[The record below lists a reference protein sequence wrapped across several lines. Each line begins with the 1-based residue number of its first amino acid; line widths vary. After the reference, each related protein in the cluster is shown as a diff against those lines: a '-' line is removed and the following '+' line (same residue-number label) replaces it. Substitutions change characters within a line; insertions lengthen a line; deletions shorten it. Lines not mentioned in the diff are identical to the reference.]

1 MPFIIVILVFGFS
14 KKEYSN
20 GLDVPA
26 VEYETRIKPDSY
38 PEGTKV
44 EALDPNHSHFLLIDD
59 SRLNVFGGEIEARSR
74 VERALYI
81 GNGERQ
87 PTPVIVVCIEGGPNT
102 VWQVLKSVGNGIPC
116 LFIEVKLFLFMKSYF
131 KKYLNFV

>member
-1 MPFIIVILVFGFS
+1 MHYYFCIFSFFGFS
-14 KKEYSN
+14 KKEYLN
-20 GLDVPA
+20 GLDMPA
-26 VEYETRIKPDSY
+26 VEYETRIKADSY

-74 VERALYI
+74 IERALYI

-102 VWQVLKSVGNGIPC
+102 VWQVLKSVENGIPC
-116 LFIEVKLFLFMKSYF
+116 LFIEVKLLLFIT
-131 KKYLNFV
+131 VIIH